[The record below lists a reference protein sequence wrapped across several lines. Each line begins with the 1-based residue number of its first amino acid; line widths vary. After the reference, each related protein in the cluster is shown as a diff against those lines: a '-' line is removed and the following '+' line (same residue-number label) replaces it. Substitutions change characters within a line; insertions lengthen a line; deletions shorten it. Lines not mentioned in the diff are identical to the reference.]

1 MAAKTQDETTP
12 PETTRAG
19 HGAAAVVKVA
29 ERLHAMKP
37 EWVVFFREVLGVDGI
52 VRRAF
57 PRPKALAR
65 FECSPE
71 YARIREMLDDLRTQQ
86 RDQAA
91 GREIQ
96 RVITVRMP
104 KSLHQSLKAEAGK
117 KRISIN
123 TLCISKLLKMLDES
137 DGREPAAPVS
147 AEGGATVPV
156 AGGD

>member
-1 MAAKTQDETTP
+1 MTTKTQDGNADSETTP
-12 PETTRAG
+12 ASHG
-19 HGAAAVVKVA
+19 GAAVLAVA
-29 ERLHAMKP
+29 ERLYAMKP

-57 PRPKALAR
+57 PRPKALTR

-91 GREIQ
+91 SRESQ

-104 KSLHQSLKAEAGK
+104 KSLHESLKAEAGK
-117 KRISIN
+117 MRISIN

-137 DGREPAAPVS
+137 DSRELFGQS
-147 AEGGATVPV
+147 GTVP
-156 AGGD
+156 GTPK